1 MCRKPNVGDM
11 VEDPIRVA
19 VIGSGPAGLYAA
31 DALVAQD
38 DLPVE
43 VDILDRLPTPYGLLR
58 YGVAPD
64 HLKIKSIITVLSR
77 VFDGGKV
84 RFIGGVDLGVDLS
97 RDDLRRHYDAVIYA
111 TGAAVDR
118 PLQIPGED
126 LPGSHSATDFVNW
139 YSGHPDAEQPFEL
152 DAEAVAVIGVGN
164 VAVDVTRI
172 LAKTVKELEHTDL
185 PPHVLDVLA
194 GSSIRT
200 LHMIGRR
207 GPEHA
212 KFTTK
217 ELRELGEL
225 SGADVE
231 IDAAEVAQGDD
242 EPVLDKV
249 AKGNMAVLKNWAGQ
263 EPIGK
268 PRRIELRFWL
278 RPVEIIGTDRVEA
291 LRLEHTELDADG
303 RVSGTG
309 RFETIPVQLVLRAV
323 GYRSI
328 PLPGIPFDESRGVV
342 ANEDGRIVGDEG
354 DATGE
359 YVAGWLKRGPVG
371 VIGTNKGDAA
381 ETVRAVIADQ
391 QRSDAHR
398 AESREPIE
406 VLLEERGVQAVTYD
420 GWLAIDAEEILRGSA
435 DGRKRVKVTDW
446 ATLRTLGG
454 GA

>member
-1 MCRKPNVGDM
+1 M
-11 VEDPIRVA
+11 VERPIRVA
-19 VIGSGPAGLYAA
+19 VVGSGPAGLYAA
-31 DALVAQD
+31 DALVGQD

-77 VFDGGKV
+77 VFERGSV

-97 RDDLRRHYDAVIYA
+97 RDDLNRHYDAVIYA

-152 DAEAVAVIGVGN
+152 DVESVAVIGVGN

-172 LAKTVKELEHTDL
+172 LAKTVGELEHTDL
-185 PPHVLDVLA
+185 PPHVLEVLA
-194 GSSIRT
+194 GSRVREIS
-200 LHMIGRR
+200 MVGRR

-225 SGADVE
+225 ADTDVVLDPADVVRGE
-231 IDAAEVAQGDD
+231 D
-242 EPVLDKV
+242 EPPLDKL
-249 AKGNMAVLKNWAGQ
+249 AKGNLAVLQDWATKLPG
-263 EPIGK
+263 GK
-268 PRRIELRFWL
+268 ARRIDLRFWL
-278 RPVEIIGTDRVEA
+278 RPIEIVGGARVEA
-291 LRLEHTELDADG
+291 LRVENTELDENG
-303 RVSGTG
+303 RLRGTG
-309 RFETIPVQLVLRAV
+309 EFETIPVQLVLRAV

-328 PLPGIPFDESRGVV
+328 PLPGIPFDEDRGVV
-342 ANEDGRIVGDEG
+342 ANVNGRIVGADG
-354 DATGE
+354 RPTGE

-381 ETVRAVIADQ
+381 ETVRAVIEDEQ
-391 QRSDAHR
+391 VSGAHH
-398 AESREPIE
+398 AENLEPIE
-406 VLLEERGVQAVTYD
+406 KLLEERGVRHVTYD
-420 GWLAIDAEEILRGSA
+420 GWLAIDAEEILRGRA
-435 DGRKRVKVTDW
+435 DGRTRVKVTDW

>member
-1 MCRKPNVGDM
+1 MDR
-11 VEDPIRVA
+11 PIRVA

-31 DALVAQD
+31 DALVGQD

-77 VFDGGKV
+77 VFERGSV
-84 RFIGGVDLGVDLS
+84 RFIGGVDLGVDVS
-97 RDDLRRHYDAVIYA
+97 RDDLNRHYDAVIYA

-152 DAEAVAVIGVGN
+152 DSESVAVIGVGN

-172 LAKTVKELEHTDL
+172 LAKTVEELKHTDL

-194 GSSIRT
+194 EGRT
-200 LHMIGRR
+200 REISMIGRR

-225 SGADVE
+225 ADTDVVLE
-231 IDAAEVAQGDD
+231 AAEVARGDD
-242 EPVLDKV
+242 EPPLDKL
-249 AKGNMAVLKNWAGQ
+249 AKGNLAVLQDWATKS
-263 EPIGK
+263 PTGK
-268 PRRIELRFWL
+268 SRRIDLRFWL
-278 RPVEIIGTDRVEA
+278 RPVEILGGDRVEA
-291 LRLEHTELDADG
+291 LRVEHTELDGSG
-303 RVSGTG
+303 RLTGTG

-328 PLPGIPFDESRGVV
+328 PLPGIPFDEDRGVV
-342 ANEDGRIVGDEG
+342 ANVNGRIVGADGEP
-354 DATGE
+354 TGE

-381 ETVRAVIADQ
+381 ETVRAVIEDE
-391 QRSDAHR
+391 QRSGAHH
-398 AESREPIE
+398 AENLEPIE
-406 VLLEERGVQAVTYD
+406 KLLEERGVRHVTYD
-420 GWLAIDAEEILRGSA
+420 GWLAIDAEEILRGRA
-435 DGRKRVKVTDW
+435 DGRTRVKVTDW